1 MRSNLGPHLQ
11 IRSRRIGDPGL
22 GSGCGLA
29 VDHENGMGN
38 TPGHAGLR
46 IGARMRLAAVG
57 GGRARRSIAGAR
69 DSGGSGAGAQARKGP
84 GACTRAGR
92 TSAGVYLGSGGA
104 PQGLATAAHGGAAA
118 RTLVAGVLASRA
130 RHG

>member
-1 MRSNLGPHLQ
+1 
-11 IRSRRIGDPGL
+11 
-22 GSGCGLA
+22 
-29 VDHENGMGN
+29 MGN
-38 TPGHAGLR
+38 TPMRSEQR
-46 IGARMRLAAVG
+46 IRARDGVCG
-57 GGRARRSIAGAR
+57 GGGVCARRSIAGAR

-118 RTLVAGVLASRA
+118 GTLVAGVLASRA